1 VDAPKEYFG
10 QVADAWENIYHGK
23 PPFSKLESFVK
34 EHCPDYTE
42 LLAQHLR
49 FRMR

>member
-10 QVADAWENIYHGK
+10 QVADAGKIFITENLH
-23 PPFSKLESFVK
+23 FRNLESFVK
-34 EHCPDYTE
+34 EHRPDYTE